1 MVVLSLLGFGFKLF
15 TIAFEIDISK
25 IVIMWVQILV
35 CVDGIETSLTLLM
48 VELNVNIWITIKK
61 EVDVWGSKRGDVL

>member
-15 TIAFEIDISK
+15 TIAFEIDTSK

-48 VELNVNIWITIKK
+48 VELIVNI
-61 EVDVWGSKRGDVL
+61 